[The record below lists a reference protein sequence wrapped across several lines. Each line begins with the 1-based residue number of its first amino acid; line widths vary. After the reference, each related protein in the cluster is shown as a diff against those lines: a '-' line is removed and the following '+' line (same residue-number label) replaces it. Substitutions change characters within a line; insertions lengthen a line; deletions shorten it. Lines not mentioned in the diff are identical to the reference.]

1 MKIKNLKYGA
11 SALAL
16 AAVLAACGNESANQ
30 AKEDVKDAA
39 SNTEAAVTEEVD
51 KAKDSVEE
59 KVDDLKSG
67 IEEKEFALSLD
78 DAVAKFKE
86 TFTAEGLEINSV
98 ELDED
103 DGVYAYSIE
112 GFDGEKEYQAKID
125 AESDEILGQEEEVD
139 DDKDNDTAID
149 FTKILAPKEAMAKAL
164 ENNKGY
170 VKSYEIETN
179 DEGKIVY
186 SIDVEDGD
194 DVELDAESG
203 DILHK

>member
-1 MKIKNLKYGA
+1 MKIKNLKYGV

-16 AAVLAACGNESANQ
+16 AAVLAACGNENANQ

-39 SNTEAAVTEEVD
+39 NNTEAAVTEEVD
-51 KAKDSVEE
+51 KAKDNVEE

-67 IEEKEFALSLD
+67 IEEKEFAVSLD

-86 TFTAEGLEINSV
+86 TFTAEGIEINSL

-125 AESDEILGQEEEVD
+125 AESGEILGQEEEVD
-139 DDKDNDTAID
+139 DKDNDKAID
-149 FTKILAPKEAMAKAL
+149 FTKIIAPKEAMAKAL

-186 SIDVEDGD
+186 SIDVESGD

-203 DILHK
+203 DILNK

>member
-1 MKIKNLKYGA
+1 MKIKNLKYGV

-16 AAVLAACGNESANQ
+16 AAILAACGNENANQ

-39 SNTEAAVTEEVD
+39 NNTEAAVTEEVD
-51 KAKDSVEE
+51 KAKDNVEE

-67 IEEKEFALSLD
+67 IEEKEFAVSLD

-86 TFTAEGLEINSV
+86 AFPAEGIEINSV

-125 AESDEILGQEEEVD
+125 AESGEILGQEEEVD
-139 DDKDNDTAID
+139 DDKDNNVAID
-149 FTKILAPKEAMAKAL
+149 FTKILAPKDAMTKAL

-170 VKSYEIETN
+170 VNSYEIETN
-179 DEGKIVY
+179 DSGKLVY
-186 SIDVEDGD
+186 SIDVENGD

-203 DILHK
+203 DIIQK

>member
-1 MKIKNLKYGA
+1 MKIKNLKYGV

-16 AAVLAACGNESANQ
+16 ATVLAACGNENANQ

-39 SNTEAAVTEEVD
+39 KNTEAAVTEEVD

-67 IEEKEFALSLD
+67 IEEKEFAVSLD

-86 TFTAEGLEINSV
+86 TFPAEGLEINSV

-125 AESDEILGQEEEVD
+125 AESGEILGQEEEVD
-139 DDKDNDTAID
+139 DDID
-149 FTKILAPKEAMAKAL
+149 FTKILAPKDAMAKAL

-170 VKSYEIETN
+170 VKSYEIESN

>member
-1 MKIKNLKYGA
+1 M
-11 SALAL
+11 

-67 IEEKEFALSLD
+67 LEEKEFAISLE
-78 DAVAKFKE
+78 DAVDKFKE
-86 TFTAEGLEINSV
+86 TFDDPSIEISSV
-98 ELDED
+98 ELSED
-103 DGVYAYSIE
+103 DGKYAYDIQ
-112 GFDGEKEYQAKID
+112 GFKENYEYEAEID
-125 AESDEILGQEEEVD
+125 AESGEVISKEEEQD
-139 DDKDNDTAID
+139 DDDVDRDDDIAID
-149 FTKILAPKEAMAKAL
+149 FVEIISPKEAMEKAL

-170 VKSYEIETN
+170 VKSYEI
-179 DEGKIVY
+179 DHDDDRLVY
-186 SIDVEDGD
+186 EIDIEDGD
-194 DVELDAESG
+194 DVELDAKTG

>member
-1 MKIKNLKYGA
+1 MKIKNLKYGL

-16 AAVLAACGNESANQ
+16 AAVLSACGNENANQ
-30 AKEDVKDAA
+30 AKDDVKDAA
-39 SNTEAAVTEEVD
+39 NNTEAAVTEEVD
-51 KAKDSVEE
+51 KAKDNVEE

-67 IEEKEFALSLD
+67 IEEKEFAVSLD

-86 TFTAEGLEINSV
+86 TFTAEDIEINSL

-125 AESDEILGQEEEVD
+125 AESGEILGQEEEVD
-139 DDKDNDTAID
+139 DDKDNDKAID
-149 FTKILAPKEAMAKAL
+149 FTKIIGPKDAMTKAL

-203 DILHK
+203 NILHK

>member
-1 MKIKNLKYGA
+1 MKIKNLKYGL

-16 AAVLAACGNESANQ
+16 AAVLSACGNENANQ
-30 AKEDVKDAA
+30 AKDDVKDAA
-39 SNTEAAVTEEVD
+39 NNTEAAVTEEVD
-51 KAKDSVEE
+51 KAKDNVEE

-67 IEEKEFALSLD
+67 IEEKEFAVSLD

-86 TFTAEGLEINSV
+86 TFTAEGIEINSL

-125 AESDEILGQEEEVD
+125 AESGEILGQEEEVD
-139 DDKDNDTAID
+139 DKDNDKAID
-149 FTKILAPKEAMAKAL
+149 FTKIIAPKEAMAKAL

-186 SIDVEDGD
+186 SIDVESGD

-203 DILHK
+203 DILNK

>member
-1 MKIKNLKYGA
+1 MKIKNLKYGV

-16 AAVLAACGNESANQ
+16 ATVLAACGNENANQ

-39 SNTEAAVTEEVD
+39 KNTEAAVTEEVD

-67 IEEKEFALSLD
+67 IEEKEFAISLD

-86 TFTAEGLEINSV
+86 TFPSEGLEINSV

-103 DGVYAYSIE
+103 DGVYVYSIE

-125 AESDEILGQEEEVD
+125 AESGEILGQEEEVD
-139 DDKDNDTAID
+139 DDKENDQAID
-149 FTKILAPKEAMAKAL
+149 FTKILAPKDAMAKAL

-186 SIDVEDGD
+186 SINVEDGD